1 MSSINTP
8 SDLESHYREYISAI
22 NKLPATSLR
31 PYLADTI
38 VHNDKS
44 LSPEQYHELIILKSV
59 FTIDGLVAD
68 PAKRDIS
75 ARLYIELPDGRK
87 VKEFVF
93 YHFNSDWR
101 IERVWSMLEFLER

>member
-1 MSSINTP
+1 MSSINTS

-22 NKLPATSLR
+22 NRHSAGSLN

-44 LSPEQYHELIILKSV
+44 LSPEQYHELIIVKSV
-59 FTIDGLVAD
+59 FAIDGLIAD
-68 PAKRDIS
+68 SAKRDVS
-75 ARLYIELPDGRK
+75 ARLHIQLPDGRK

-93 YHFNSDWR
+93 YHFNQDWR
-101 IERVWSMLEFLER
+101 IERVWSMLEF